1 MKSVW
6 RWIAVAAV
14 IALLGL
20 PSVGF
25 AENEPSKLVL
35 SCAGNESLV
44 DCYNRLRD
52 LLDQAKRDRQSI
64 EDGGAAKDKTM
75 MEEVEATQAE
85 ASERV
90 VDMGT
95 EMADQS
101 AKKRVTTSS
110 TQGTGLSVVDL
121 LPSFFGAIGVSGL
134 SETDDSYVLDK
145 TWELGTNFRLAV
157 GATVF
162 RDPDVFKALREALP
176 EDRREQLVSGLQD
189 EIGDFDKTD
198 FRLAA
203 TWEDESGFQRFG
215 RDPKDYEDLTQFL
228 LQTAHDD
235 RVESQ
240 KTPLGDWA
248 YSPELKE
255 AVTRWGPDRNPA
267 LIQAPLSEVRTE
279 LPDLANQLE
288 AGVVRAATGMDT
300 TVTTLEAS
308 MKELS
313 QQVAELI
320 TNQPQIVLE
329 GTYNLREDFTGPE
342 GWSGRLRYEMGL
354 SGNFNDFMG
363 WARKHPALCSG
374 NGPAYSYAC
383 YKEYRKSDSA
393 MSLKEKNAVD
403 RGNRLAIEARYSE
416 TDPLRFGD
424 PDDPAGTALFDLDR
438 TEVWTASLT
447 YGFYFSKFQLPNLVG
462 VSKGQTNVV
471 PTDTARFDLEVKY
484 DDATGDPMRQ
494 DRLVATATVSQKMSD
509 KSVFSF
515 SLVWADEPEYLGDVD
530 EELSANAGIR
540 WSFDKPAS

>member
-1 MKSVW
+1 MKSIW
-6 RWIAVAAV
+6 RSLAVVLA
-14 IALLGL
+14 LGL
-20 PSVGF
+20 FLSSASIAEADPAKETPSCRGD
-25 AENEPSKLVL
+25 
-35 SCAGNESLV
+35 ESPV
-44 DCYNRLRD
+44 DCYNRLRR
-52 LLDQAKRDRQSI
+52 LLEQAPEDQK
-64 EDGGAAKDKTM
+64 K
-75 MEEVEATQAE
+75 MEEEGKTDETEAMSVARQVREDSEAKLVMVE
-85 ASERV
+85 S
-90 VDMGT
+90 
-95 EMADQS
+95 MAKES

-110 TQGTGLSVVDL
+110 TQGTGQSVVDL

-134 SETDDSYVLDK
+134 SETDESFVFDK
-145 TWELGTNFRLAV
+145 TWELGTNLRLAV

-176 EDRREQLVSGLQD
+176 EGRREQLVSGLQD

-228 LQTAHDD
+228 LQTAHEE
-235 RVESQ
+235 RVATL
-240 KTPLGDWA
+240 KTPLATWIESDEVDQAEVRWGWDG
-248 YSPELKE
+248 EKE
-255 AVTRWGPDRNPA
+255 AVGTRFRDIRKEFP
-267 LIQAPLSEVRTE
+267 E
-279 LPDLANQLE
+279 LAEHLE
-288 AGVVRAATGMDT
+288 AGAIRAATGMDK

-308 MKELS
+308 MEELS
-313 QQVAELI
+313 QQIAELI

-374 NGPAYSYAC
+374 AGPAYSYSC
-383 YKEYRKSDSA
+383 YQEYRKTDSA

-403 RGNRLAIEARYSE
+403 RGHRLAIEVQYSE
-416 TDPLRFGD
+416 TDPLRFDD
-424 PDDPAGTALFDLDR
+424 PDDSAGAALFDLDR

-447 YGFYFSKFQLPNLVG
+447 YGFYFSKLQLPNLLG
-462 VSKGQTNVV
+462 VAKGQANIV
-471 PTDTARFDLEVKY
+471 PADTARFDLEVKY

-509 KSVFSF
+509 KSVFSI
-515 SLVWADEPEYLGDVD
+515 SLVWADESEYLGEVD

-540 WSFDKPAS
+540 WSWDKPAS